1 MLDNRTSSQEPE
13 DIPPI
18 NTWGMRLGL
27 HGKGS
32 WQTGIGSPRRV
43 AASIP
48 QHNHLCSGSRP
59 LKQNQQENTGYRR
72 DLSCVPRNASPD
84 IAFVG
89 FELTAEQAKNNPG
102 WFFVLQEQ
110 PTEPRF
116 KLTMFSIGL
125 DFVGELDD
133 KEPGSTERLRKQF
146 ESEGYVLSP
155 TAKVKVVQLSER
167 LGRLAGDGNMQYKI
181 HKNED
186 KLIVYESTYMIGGAG
201 YWRDPASA
209 NSSSSDFAGIAYA
222 KPFQSPDMRR
232 QCYLL
237 AR

>member
-1 MLDNRTSSQEPE
+1 M
-13 DIPPI
+13 
-18 NTWGMRLGL
+18 
-27 HGKGS
+27 
-32 WQTGIGSPRRV
+32 
-43 AASIP
+43 
-48 QHNHLCSGSRP
+48 
-59 LKQNQQENTGYRR
+59 
-72 DLSCVPRNASPD
+72 
-84 IAFVG
+84 
-89 FELTAEQAKNNPG
+89 TAEQAKNDPG

-133 KEPGSTERLRKQF
+133 KEPLPTERLRKQF

-167 LGRLAGDGNMQYKI
+167 WTISDGNMQYKI

-209 NSSSSDFAGIAYA
+209 DSSSSDFAGIAYA
-222 KPFQSPDMRR
+222 KPFRV
-232 QCYLL
+232 
-237 AR
+237 ARHASTMLPSCKEST